1 MVFGTRVLDLNI
13 PRYQHVY
20 SRKEVLSRV
29 FYAPERATVYGDDLV
44 LSMLVMMMIRC
55 MDMDPEARPRME
67 WIGIALRLMLSS
79 LP

>member
-1 MVFGTRVLDLNI
+1 MLDLKV
-13 PRYQHVY
+13 PRFQHVY

-29 FYAPERATVYGDDLV
+29 FFAAERATAYGDELV
-44 LSMLVMMMIRC
+44 LSMLGMMMVRC
-55 MDMDPEARPRME
+55 MDMDPEARPRTE